1 VFGLIYAFIKFYVW
15 MLKAMIQLM
24 AIMVV
29 LMIALYAWMGLGFV
43 WVVAPD
49 KAAVARSTR
58 KFNRWLNRTLRKIT

>member
-1 VFGLIYAFIKFYVW
+1 MFGLIHVFIKFYVW
-15 MLKAMIQLM
+15 MIKAMFQLT

-29 LMIALYAWMGLGFV
+29 LMIALYAWMGLGFA